1 MHAQPLPPFYYL
13 EHFKAVLRLLRERDH
28 DLLTP
33 TESDFIHAV
42 FELPPQAQALIAR
55 MAARSKA
62 VFCESSLRYPE
73 LSDLHRLLTV
83 LQAAGWINTD
93 PVVTMPQLFA
103 ALPVSRLANGFGL
116 KLNRTLNKGR
126 MLRQAQEMY
135 PGSYSLSATSF
146 RIQELLYQ
154 FKHAELCR
162 RLCAQYFGNHHQDW
176 SQYLIADRGIRRYE
190 CVKFDAVSRPFRIRQ
205 EIDTFHGIQLCAEML
220 DADSSA
226 ASAQALLP
234 EPPTTCDW
242 LKERHQ
248 RVAYRL
254 AQRLERERE
263 LNAALAIYRSHES
276 SEAVGRVRIVSRKLT
291 GGRAGPRVSRRA
303 VAHIDLSLS
312 HAGEQ
317 KIEQRVASEL
327 ERMEP
332 ACEVRVVENRL
343 FDALFGLL
351 FWRVLFAP
359 VRGAFFHAFQTSP
372 ADLYGAQFCDQ
383 RRSMIDEA
391 LEALH
396 TGDYIRSIRETF
408 NTKAGISNPWVAWR
422 WLRASTLERALEC
435 IPAQHLLV
443 IFQWMLGDLR
453 RNTTGFPDLIQYWPS
468 EARYRLLEV
477 KLGADRLQ
485 DNQRQFLQYAS
496 HHDLPVSVCYVTA
509 PSLPSAARM
518 RRSRTPPPVNVS
530 LNLFPVEAVMPPN
543 ETKYIRGAAGEF
555 TRAEWIGKTHPA
567 GAIIG
572 PESTSESTR
581 E

>member
-1 MHAQPLPPFYYL
+1 MHAQPLPLFYYL
-13 EHFKAVLRLLRERDH
+13 EHFTAVLRLLRERDH

-33 TESDFIHAV
+33 TESDFIHE
-42 FELPPQAQALIAR
+42 FFRLPRQAQALIAR

-73 LSDLHRLLTV
+73 LSDLHRLLAL

-103 ALPVSRLANGFGL
+103 ALPVSRLASGFGL

-135 PGSYSLSATSF
+135 PGTSALSGTNF
-146 RIQELLYQ
+146 RIDEPLYQ
-154 FKHAELCR
+154 FVHAQLCR

-190 CVKFDAVSRPFRIRQ
+190 CVKFDAASRPFRIRQ
-205 EIDTFHGIQLCAEML
+205 EIDSFHGIHLCAEML
-220 DADSSA
+220 DTDSSA
-226 ASAQALLP
+226 ASAQVLLP
-234 EPPTTCDW
+234 QSPTTCDW
-242 LKERHQ
+242 LKQRHQ
-248 RVAYRL
+248 SVAYRL

-263 LNAALAIYRSHES
+263 LSSALALYRSIGS
-276 SEAVGRVRIVSRKLT
+276 SEAVGRLRIVSRKLT
-291 GGRAGPRVSRRA
+291 GGRRGPGVSRHA
-303 VAHIDLSLS
+303 VPHIDLSLS
-312 HAGEQ
+312 HGGEQ

-332 ACEVRVVENRL
+332 ACEVQVVENRL
-343 FDALFGLL
+343 FNAMFGLL

-383 RRSMIDEA
+383 RRSLLDES
-391 LEALH
+391 LDALH
-396 TGDYIRSIRETF
+396 TGDYVRSMRETF
-408 NTKAGISNPWVAWR
+408 KAKAGISNPWVAWW
-422 WLRASTLERALEC
+422 WLRPSMLERALEC
-435 IPAQHLLV
+435 IPAQHLLA

-468 EARYRLLEV
+468 EPRYRLLEV

-485 DNQRQFLQYAS
+485 GNQRQFLQYAS

-509 PSLPSAARM
+509 PSLPPAARM
-518 RRSRTPPPVNVS
+518 RKSRAPPAVNVS
-530 LNLFPVEAVMPPN
+530 LNLFPVEAASVRVLHLLGN
-543 ETKYIRGAAGEF
+543 KDFR
-555 TRAEWIGKTHPA
+555 
-567 GAIIG
+567 
-572 PESTSESTR
+572 
-581 E
+581 